1 MSSHSTSPRNVLSIV
16 TLLFFFYSFA
26 SATAVSGSDLVS
38 GRYISAS
45 GKNIVLSL
53 SIGTPSPANLI
64 VEQYITPG
72 NTVQA
77 TSPRAIKVDNGQGK
91 VKWLLRNS
99 RSGNLQLAMTLRN
112 PLQGRVQAMARYR
125 DPRNGRFT
133 ELQIAP

>member
-1 MSSHSTSPRNVLSIV
+1 MSSYSTSLRNVLSIATMV
-16 TLLFFFYSFA
+16 FLLYFLA

-45 GKNIVLSL
+45 GKDIVLSL
-53 SIGTPSPANLI
+53 SIATPSPANLI

-77 TSPRAIKVDNGQGK
+77 TSPRAIKVDNGRGK
-91 VKWLLRNS
+91 IKWLLRNS

-125 DPRNGRFT
+125 DPRDGRFI
-133 ELQIAP
+133 ELQITP